1 MVKKKSLAFYIC
13 TLIIGFIFLGETAR
27 ADF

>member
-1 MVKKKSLAFYIC
+1 MAEKKLLAFYNC
-13 TLIIGFIFLGETAR
+13 TLIIGFTFLGETAR